1 MTLSCA
7 EYFWPDLKILLEH
20 YIFITEG
27 IKVDLDVNL
36 HKLHQAL
43 NDYTIIV
50 QEFFQIRMDEF
61 LKTIGLEVFGIKHYW
76 GRFEF
81 EKSRGQIHLH
91 LIGIT
96 DDATMI
102 NKKLWKLRNNK
113 KQRTAF
119 IANWV
124 RSKFNCTAKIPTNCT
139 TPDKSSSP
147 CKTRFSQ
154 TSNIE
159 TDQKDLCMFCQIHHC
174 SDYCL
179 KSSTDNSTKNKVI

>member
-1 MTLSCA
+1 MRAWQSGLQETVLMSTYESTA
-7 EYFWPDLKILLEH
+7 EW
-20 YIFITEG
+20 
-27 IKVDLDVNL
+27 
-36 HKLHQAL
+36 
-43 NDYTIIV
+43 
-50 QEFFQIRMDEF
+50 
-61 LKTIGLEVFGIKHYW
+61 
-76 GRFEF
+76 
-81 EKSRGQIHLH
+81 
-91 LIGIT
+91 
-96 DDATMI
+96 
-102 NKKLWKLRNNK
+102 
-113 KQRTAF
+113 F